1 MANAKVEVAVQL
13 AQRWIHA
20 RLRNRRFFSLSEL
33 NAAIR
38 ELLERFNNRRTRHLG
53 ASRRELFESVERQA
67 LRATHNL
74 LNFLRG
80 NDDYIQ
86 ANAD

>member
-20 RLRNRRFFSLSEL
+20 RLRNRRFTSLTEL

-38 ELLERFNNRRTRHLG
+38 ALLETFNNRRTRHLG
-53 ASRRELFESVERQA
+53 ASRRELFERVPNGGAAKWASIRECHELFCGCRP
-67 LRATHNL
+67 
-74 LNFLRG
+74 
-80 NDDYIQ
+80 
-86 ANAD
+86 

>member
-20 RLRNRRFFSLSEL
+20 RLRNRRFTSLTEL

-38 ELLERFNNRRTRHLG
+38 ALLETFNNRRTRHLG
-53 ASRRELFESVERQA
+53 ASRRELFERVEHQA
-67 LRATHNL
+67 LRAL
-74 LNFLRG
+74 PVEPYVFAEWRCRKVGL
-80 NDDYIQ
+80 D
-86 ANAD
+86 